1 MKVTTEQLERCE
13 TLLTLELDPK
23 DEQELLKKA
32 AQRIAREVNIPGF
45 RRGKAPFNTIVRR
58 FGLEVVQQEAIEK
71 MGDKLL
77 KDALKQAEVEPYAQV
92 QLDDVSWNPLVLKL
106 RVPTEP
112 KVELGDYRTIRLD
125 AEPVGGN
132 DN

>member
-58 FGLEVVQQEAIEK
+58 FGLEAVHNIIGAH
-71 MGDKLL
+71 DH
-77 KDALKQAEVEPYAQV
+77 
-92 QLDDVSWNPLVLKL
+92 L
-106 RVPTEP
+106 R
-112 KVELGDYRTIRLD
+112 
-125 AEPVGGN
+125 
-132 DN
+132 